1 MNLYEPNANV
11 IPSQD
16 YCHQQLNRKPFFSV
30 VIPTYNRASL
40 LPQTLDSVLSQSFQ
54 DFEIIVIDNGSSDDT
69 RKLFEERY
77 AVPCISYIKYDI
89 NKERSWARN
98 QGLRNSQGTFA
109 TLLDSDD
116 FMYPSALSDAYAY
129 CLEHP
134 NIKFFHNKY
143 ELVNEAR
150 QVVYRYS
157 FPSIKNQYLAIASG
171 NFLSCIGVFMH
182 RDAYRK
188 ISFNTDPRMI
198 AAEDYEAWIR
208 LLAEFKLGRI
218 NKINSGIRHHGGRS
232 VNNNIYVN
240 LAYQRNAIINMI
252 KNNPFIYSKYRPY
265 LGRFASSFFFMESIV
280 SAQNHNK
287 RAAWQSLLKAI
298 ESDPSVLLTF
308 RPYQTAYN
316 VIKS

>member
-1 MNLYEPNANV
+1 MSMLESKVNDILSPAS
-11 IPSQD
+11 IPQQFSQT
-16 YCHQQLNRKPFFSV
+16 PFFSI
-30 VIPTYNRASL
+30 VIPTYNRVSL

-54 DFEIIVIDNGSSDDT
+54 DFEIIVIDNGSTDDT
-69 RKLFEERY
+69 HRLFEERY
-77 AVPCISYIKYDI
+77 ALPNLTYIRYAI

-98 QGLRNSQGTFA
+98 HGLRNCQGTFA

-116 FMYPSALSDAYAY
+116 FMYPSALSDAYSY
-129 CLEHP
+129 CLDQP

-143 ELVNEAR
+143 ELVDEAR
-150 QVVYRYS
+150 QVIYRYR
-157 FPSIKNQYLAIASG
+157 FPTIKNQYLAIASG